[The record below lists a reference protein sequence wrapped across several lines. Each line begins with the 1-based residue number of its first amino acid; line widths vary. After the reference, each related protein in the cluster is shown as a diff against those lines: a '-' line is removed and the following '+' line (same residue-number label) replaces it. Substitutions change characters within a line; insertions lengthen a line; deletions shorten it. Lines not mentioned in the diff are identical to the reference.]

1 MPPQADMPLI
11 LIAED
16 DADIST
22 IMTRYLDNHGLS
34 CMQAFSGTEAV
45 MDLDRSAFDLLIC
58 DLMLPGMTGEQV
70 IANAREHIPDIPV
83 IVVSARATVE
93 DRVGL
98 LRLGADDYLVKPFD
112 LEELE
117 LRVRALLRRS
127 RRQGSAGGRPQE
139 GDGDVLRV
147 GAWALDVASRVLTA
161 ADQHIE
167 LTRTEFGICELL
179 ARHPRRA
186 YSKREIFERVW
197 HEDFAPDDNAVTVH
211 VSNLRKKLRPTGTD
225 GYIKTVWGIGFKLD
239 APTL

>member
-1 MPPQADMPLI
+1 MPPQADTPLI

-127 RRQGSAGGRPQE
+127 RRQGSGGGPASGGRRRCPP
-139 GDGDVLRV
+139 RWRM
-147 GAWALDVASRVLTA
+147 GA
-161 ADQHIE
+161 
-167 LTRTEFGICELL
+167 
-179 ARHPRRA
+179 
-186 YSKREIFERVW
+186 
-197 HEDFAPDDNAVTVH
+197 
-211 VSNLRKKLRPTGTD
+211 
-225 GYIKTVWGIGFKLD
+225 
-239 APTL
+239 